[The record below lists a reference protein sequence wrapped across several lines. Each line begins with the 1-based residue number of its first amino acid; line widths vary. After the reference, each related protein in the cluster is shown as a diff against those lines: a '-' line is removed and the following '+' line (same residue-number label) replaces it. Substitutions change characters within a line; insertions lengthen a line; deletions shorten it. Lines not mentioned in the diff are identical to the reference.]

1 MLKKKE
7 NKGITLIAL
16 VITVIIL
23 LILAGVTIAAI
34 SGDNGILAQASRAKQ
49 ESEKASIIEQIR
61 LDIMEKQTE
70 NEGIIYDEDFYQI
83 LENYG
88 SISND
93 KTTLTTTKGNYKILI
108 SDIYSGKLQKNWEN
122 KVISAIGDSIT
133 DGFGSSD
140 GNGYLMKL
148 SDILNLK
155 RINNYGVASTAI
167 GGTDDTAFVNRFLN
181 ESLSTYQEIDSE
193 TDLIFIFG
201 GHNDFETQ
209 GNLGDTTNETLYGS
223 LYLLYNGLKEKYP
236 SATIV
241 FATPL
246 QRAEEGGNNFMRG
259 VARIIKDYCDTNN
272 IPVIDLYNESGITIE
287 NSSTY
292 LMDGVHPNDEG
303 YTLVA
308 NAIANFLLNL

>member
-1 MLKKKE
+1 MVLKRKFFYWLTIS
-7 NKGITLIAL
+7 NFLY
-16 VITVIIL
+16 IIVL
-23 LILAGVTIAAI
+23 LIVAGVSIVTLT
-34 SGDNGILAQASRAKQ
+34 GDNGILAQASRAKQ

-93 KTTLTTTKGNYKILI
+93 ETTLTTTKGNYKILI

-155 RINNYGVASTAI
+155 RINNYGVASTTI

>member
-93 KTTLTTTKGNYKILI
+93 ETTLTTTKGNYKILI

>member
-1 MLKKKE
+1 MKKD
-7 NKGITLIAL
+7 KGITLIAL
-16 VITVIIL
+16 VITIIVL
-23 LILAGVTIAAI
+23 LILAGVTIATLT
-34 SGDNGILAQASRAKQ
+34 GDNGILAQASRAKQ

-70 NEGIIYDEDFYQI
+70 NEGIIYDEDFYQT

-93 KTTLTTTKGNYKILI
+93 ETTLTTTKGNYKILI

-140 GNGYLMKL
+140 GNGYLMEL

>member
-93 KTTLTTTKGNYKILI
+93 ETTLTTTKGNYKTLI

-155 RINNYGVASTAI
+155 RINNYGVAGTAI

>member
-1 MLKKKE
+1 M
-7 NKGITLIAL
+7 
-16 VITVIIL
+16 

-93 KTTLTTTKGNYKILI
+93 ETTLTTTKGNYKILI

-155 RINNYGVASTAI
+155 RINNYGVAGTAI

>member
-16 VITVIIL
+16 VITIIVL
-23 LILAGVTIAAI
+23 LILAGVTIATLT
-34 SGDNGILAQASRAKQ
+34 GDNGILAQASRAKQ
-49 ESEKASIIEQIR
+49 ESQKASIIEQIR

-93 KTTLTTTKGNYKILI
+93 ETTLTTTKGNYKILI

>member
-93 KTTLTTTKGNYKILI
+93 ETTLTTTKGNYKILI

-140 GNGYLMKL
+140 GNGYLMEL

>member
-1 MLKKKE
+1 M
-7 NKGITLIAL
+7 
-16 VITVIIL
+16 

-93 KTTLTTTKGNYKILI
+93 ETTLTTTKGNYKILI

-155 RINNYGVASTAI
+155 RINNYGVASTTI

>member
-93 KTTLTTTKGNYKILI
+93 ETTLTTTKGNYKILI

-155 RINNYGVASTAI
+155 RINNYGVASTTI

>member
-93 KTTLTTTKGNYKILI
+93 ETTLTTTKGNYKILI

-140 GNGYLMKL
+140 GNGYLMEL

-155 RINNYGVASTAI
+155 RINNYGVASTTI

-292 LMDGVHPNDEG
+292 LMDDVHPNDEG

>member
-1 MLKKKE
+1 M
-7 NKGITLIAL
+7 
-16 VITVIIL
+16 

-93 KTTLTTTKGNYKILI
+93 ETTLTTTKGNYKILI

>member
-1 MLKKKE
+1 MKK

-16 VITVIIL
+16 VITIIVL
-23 LILAGVTIAAI
+23 LILAGVTIATLT
-34 SGDNGILAQASRAKQ
+34 GDNGILAQASRAKQ

-93 KTTLTTTKGNYKILI
+93 ETTLTTTKGNYKILI

-122 KVISAIGDSIT
+122 KVISTIGDSIT

>member
-1 MLKKKE
+1 
-7 NKGITLIAL
+7 
-16 VITVIIL
+16 
-23 LILAGVTIAAI
+23 
-34 SGDNGILAQASRAKQ
+34 
-49 ESEKASIIEQIR
+49 
-61 LDIMEKQTE
+61 ME
-70 NEGIIYDEDFYQI
+70 
-83 LENYG
+83 
-88 SISND
+88 
-93 KTTLTTTKGNYKILI
+93 
-108 SDIYSGKLQKNWEN
+108 
-122 KVISAIGDSIT
+122 
-133 DGFGSSD
+133 
-140 GNGYLMKL
+140 L

-167 GGTDDTAFVNRFLN
+167 GGTDDTDFVNRFLN

>member
-93 KTTLTTTKGNYKILI
+93 ETTLTTTKGNYKTLI

-155 RINNYGVASTAI
+155 RINNYGVASTTI

-308 NAIANFLLNL
+308 NAIANYLLNL

>member
-93 KTTLTTTKGNYKILI
+93 ETTLTTTKGNYKTLI